1 MNNLDFELMIYEK
14 VRKKNLSY
22 TDVANMLGISKGYLS
37 QIIRGKRK
45 ATKIKEK
52 LIEMLERRENDSS
65 IRERRIKRNTTKQGS

>member
-1 MNNLDFELMIYEK
+1 MKKLE
-14 VRKKNLSY
+14 KKNLSY

-52 LIEMLERRENDSS
+52 LIEMLER
-65 IRERRIKRNTTKQGS
+65 